1 MPRAILNSRYCVANR
16 RIVRAVPHYIAER
29 QDSPVPKID
38 ILFNRRILWRFIMIK
53 KIQKIFALTDSG
65 AKGLLSASF
74 YSALMPIAFI
84 LPMMIVMLFAQGV
97 LEGGLRSPGFFIGAI
112 AVVSAIMYV
121 ILYAAYN
128 SLYKET
134 YKESA
139 NLRIEIAD
147 ILKSLPLSYF
157 SKHDISD
164 LSQTILSDVGA
175 IEHALSHAIP
185 EAFGM
190 ALYLLIIGAT
200 MLGMNV
206 KLGLCIIIPIL
217 ISFFLLLLSKKMQM
231 LETGKYHKKLRETSE
246 AFQEAIELQ
255 QEIKS
260 YGQAEAVKQKLIK
273 EAQDGE
279 KMHIPVELAQALPTT
294 AANSILAFMIG
305 LTLVFGV
312 PMLLNGEV
320 SLLFLL
326 GYIIAAAK
334 IKDAV
339 SALYM
344 NLAEIMYIDSRINRI
359 KELREVKIQT
369 GEKAELNT
377 YNIEFKDVEF
387 SYNSD
392 RKIINGL
399 SFTAK
404 QGQVTALVGPSGCG
418 KTSVLRLMSRLYD
431 YDKGQILIDG
441 KDIAKI
447 DTDSLF
453 EKISIV
459 FQDVTLFNTTVMENI
474 RIGNKNASDDE
485 VKEAARL
492 ANCSEFIEALP
503 DGYNTVIGENGG
515 KLSGGERQRLSI
527 ARAFLKN
534 APIIILDEISAS
546 LDVENEMKIQE
557 SLNTLIKNKTVVI
570 ISHRLKSVENADKII
585 VLDNGKLNSEG
596 THKELMEK
604 SALYRSM
611 IEKSGLTEVY
621 TY

>member
-596 THKELMEK
+596 THEELMEK

>member
-1 MPRAILNSRYCVANR
+1 
-16 RIVRAVPHYIAER
+16 
-29 QDSPVPKID
+29 
-38 ILFNRRILWRFIMIK
+38 MIK
-53 KIQKIFALTDSG
+53 KIQKMFALTESG
-65 AKGLLSASF
+65 AKGLLRASF
-74 YSALMPIAFI
+74 YSTLQPAAFM
-84 LPMMIVMLFAQGV
+84 LPMMIVMLFAQGI
-97 LEGGLRSPGFFIGAI
+97 LEDNLRPVKFFITGIVIVA
-112 AVVSAIMYV
+112 AIMYV
-121 ILYAAYN
+121 ILYATYN

-164 LSQTILSDVGA
+164 LSQAILSDVGT

-190 ALYLLIIGAT
+190 ALYLLIIGAA
-200 MLGMNV
+200 LFVMNP
-206 KLGLCIIIPIL
+206 KLTLCIILPIVGSL
-217 ISFFLLLLSKKMQM
+217 CLLLLSKKMQI

-246 AFQEAIELQ
+246 AFQEVIELQ

-260 YGQAEAVKQKLIK
+260 YGRTEDVKQKLIK
-273 EAQDGE
+273 EVQDGE

-294 AANSILAFMIG
+294 TANSILVFMIG
-305 LTLVFGV
+305 FTLLFGV

-339 SALYM
+339 SGLYM
-344 NLAEIMYIDSRINRI
+344 NLAEIMYIDSRIKRI
-359 KELREVKIQT
+359 KELREVKIQS
-369 GEKAELNT
+369 GEKAELKT

-387 SYNSD
+387 SYNAD
-392 RKIINGL
+392 RKVINGL

-404 QGQVTALVGPSGCG
+404 QGEVTALVGPSGCG

-453 EKISIV
+453 DKISIV
-459 FQDVTLFNTTVMENI
+459 FQDVMLFNTTVMENI
-474 RIGNKNASDDE
+474 RIGNKNATDDE

-492 ANCSEFIEALP
+492 ANCSEFIESLP
-503 DGYNTVIGENGG
+503 DGYNTVIGENGS

-585 VLDNGKLNSEG
+585 VLDNGKLNAEG
-596 THKELMEK
+596 THKQLMEN

-611 IEKSGLTEVY
+611 IEKSGMTEVY

>member
-1 MPRAILNSRYCVANR
+1 
-16 RIVRAVPHYIAER
+16 
-29 QDSPVPKID
+29 
-38 ILFNRRILWRFIMIK
+38 MIK
-53 KIQKIFALTDSG
+53 KIQKMFALTESG
-65 AKGLLSASF
+65 AKGLLRASF
-74 YSALMPIAFI
+74 YSTLQPAAFM
-84 LPMMIVMLFAQGV
+84 LPMMIVMLFAQGI
-97 LEGGLRSPGFFIGAI
+97 LEDNLRPLKFFITGIVIVA
-112 AVVSAIMYV
+112 AIMYV
-121 ILYAAYN
+121 ILYATYN

-164 LSQTILSDVGA
+164 LSQAILSDVGT

-190 ALYLLIIGAT
+190 ALYLLIIGAA
-200 MLGMNV
+200 LFVMNP
-206 KLGLCIIIPIL
+206 KLTLCIILPIVGSL
-217 ISFFLLLLSKKMQM
+217 CLLLLSKKMQI

-246 AFQEAIELQ
+246 AFQEVIELQ

-260 YGQAEAVKQKLIK
+260 YGRTEDVKQKLIK
-273 EAQDGE
+273 EVQDGE
-279 KMHIPVELAQALPTT
+279 KMHIPVELAQALPTAT
-294 AANSILAFMIG
+294 ATSILVFMIG
-305 LTLVFGV
+305 FTLLFGV

-339 SALYM
+339 SGLYM
-344 NLAEIMYIDSRINRI
+344 NLAEIMYIDSRIKRI
-359 KELREVKIQT
+359 KELREVKIQS
-369 GEKAELNT
+369 GEKAELKT

-387 SYNSD
+387 SYNAD
-392 RKIINGL
+392 RKVINGL

-404 QGQVTALVGPSGCG
+404 QGEVTALVGPSGCG

-453 EKISIV
+453 DKISIV
-459 FQDVTLFNTTVMENI
+459 FQDVMLFNTTVMENI
-474 RIGNKNASDDE
+474 RIGNKNATDDE

-492 ANCSEFIEALP
+492 ANCSEFIESLP
-503 DGYNTVIGENGG
+503 DGYNTVIGENGS

-585 VLDNGKLNSEG
+585 VLDNGKLNAEG
-596 THKELMEK
+596 THKQLMEN

-611 IEKSGLTEVY
+611 IEKSGMTEVY

>member
-1 MPRAILNSRYCVANR
+1 
-16 RIVRAVPHYIAER
+16 
-29 QDSPVPKID
+29 
-38 ILFNRRILWRFIMIK
+38 MIK
-53 KIQKIFALTDSG
+53 KIQKMFALTESG
-65 AKGLLSASF
+65 AKGLLRASF
-74 YSALMPIAFI
+74 YSTLQPAAFM
-84 LPMMIVMLFAQGV
+84 LPMMIVMLFTQGI
-97 LEGGLRSPGFFIGAI
+97 LEDNLRPLKFFITGIVIVA
-112 AVVSAIMYV
+112 AIMYV
-121 ILYAAYN
+121 ILYATYN

-164 LSQTILSDVGA
+164 LSQAILSDVGT

-190 ALYLLIIGAT
+190 ALYLLIIGAA
-200 MLGMNV
+200 LFVMNP
-206 KLGLCIIIPIL
+206 KLSLCIILPIVGSL
-217 ISFFLLLLSKKMQM
+217 CLLLLSKKMQI

-246 AFQEAIELQ
+246 AFQEVIELQ

-260 YGQAEAVKQKLIK
+260 YGRTEDVKQKLIK
-273 EAQDGE
+273 EVQDGE
-279 KMHIPVELAQALPTT
+279 KMHIPVELAQALPTAT
-294 AANSILAFMIG
+294 ATSILVFMIG
-305 LTLVFGV
+305 FTLLFGV

-339 SALYM
+339 FGLYI
-344 NLAEIMYIDSRINRI
+344 NLAEIMYIDSRIKRI
-359 KELREVKIQT
+359 KELREVKIQS
-369 GEKAELNT
+369 GEKAELKT

-387 SYNSD
+387 SYNAD
-392 RKIINGL
+392 RKVINGL

-404 QGQVTALVGPSGCG
+404 QGEVTALVGPSGCG

-453 EKISIV
+453 DKISIV
-459 FQDVTLFNTTVMENI
+459 FQDVMLFNTTVMENI
-474 RIGNKNASDDE
+474 RIGNKNATDDE

-492 ANCSEFIEALP
+492 ANCSEFIESLP
-503 DGYNTVIGENGG
+503 DGYNTVIGENGS

-585 VLDNGKLNSEG
+585 VLDNGKLNAEG
-596 THKELMEK
+596 THKQLMEN

-611 IEKSGLTEVY
+611 IEKSGMTEVY

>member
-1 MPRAILNSRYCVANR
+1 
-16 RIVRAVPHYIAER
+16 
-29 QDSPVPKID
+29 
-38 ILFNRRILWRFIMIK
+38 MIK

-121 ILYAAYN
+121 ILYAAFN

-190 ALYLLIIGAT
+190 ALYLLIIGAM

-260 YGQAEAVKQKLIK
+260 YGQAEAVKQKLIE

-294 AANSILAFMIG
+294 TANSILAFMIG

-596 THKELMEK
+596 THEELMEK

>member
-1 MPRAILNSRYCVANR
+1 
-16 RIVRAVPHYIAER
+16 
-29 QDSPVPKID
+29 
-38 ILFNRRILWRFIMIK
+38 MIK
-53 KIQKIFALTDSG
+53 KIQKMFALTDSG
-65 AKGLLSASF
+65 AKGLLRASF
-74 YSALMPIAFI
+74 YSTLQPAAFM
-84 LPMMIVMLFAQGV
+84 LPMMIVMLFAQGI
-97 LEGGLRSPGFFIGAI
+97 LEDNLRPVKFFITGIVIVA
-112 AVVSAIMYV
+112 AIMYV
-121 ILYAAYN
+121 ILYATYN

-164 LSQTILSDVGA
+164 LSQAILSDVGT

-190 ALYLLIIGAT
+190 ALYLLIIGAA
-200 MLGMNV
+200 LFVMNP
-206 KLGLCIIIPIL
+206 KLSLCIILPIVGSL
-217 ISFFLLLLSKKMQM
+217 CLLLLSKKMQI

-246 AFQEAIELQ
+246 AFQEVIELQ

-260 YGQAEAVKQKLIK
+260 YGRTDDVKQKLIK
-273 EAQDGE
+273 EVQDGE

-294 AANSILAFMIG
+294 TANSILVFMIG
-305 LTLVFGV
+305 FTLLFGV

-339 SALYM
+339 SGLYM
-344 NLAEIMYIDSRINRI
+344 NLAEIMYIDSRIKRI

-369 GEKAELNT
+369 GEKAELKT

-387 SYNSD
+387 SYNAD
-392 RKIINGL
+392 RKVINGL

-404 QGQVTALVGPSGCG
+404 QGEVTALVGPSGCG

-453 EKISIV
+453 DKISIV
-459 FQDVTLFNTTVMENI
+459 FQDVMLFNTTVMENI
-474 RIGNKNASDDE
+474 RIGNKNATDDE

-492 ANCSEFIEALP
+492 ANCSEFIESLP
-503 DGYNTVIGENGG
+503 DGYNTVIGENGS

-585 VLDNGKLNSEG
+585 VLDNGKLNAEG
-596 THKELMEK
+596 THKQLMEN

-611 IEKSGLTEVY
+611 IEKSGMTEVY

>member
-1 MPRAILNSRYCVANR
+1 
-16 RIVRAVPHYIAER
+16 
-29 QDSPVPKID
+29 
-38 ILFNRRILWRFIMIK
+38 MIK
-53 KIQKIFALTDSG
+53 KIQKMFALTESG
-65 AKGLLSASF
+65 AKGLLRASF
-74 YSALMPIAFI
+74 YSTLQPAAFM
-84 LPMMIVMLFAQGV
+84 LPMMIVMLFAQGI
-97 LEGGLRSPGFFIGAI
+97 LEDNLRPVKFFITGIVIVA
-112 AVVSAIMYV
+112 AIMYV
-121 ILYAAYN
+121 ILYATYN

-164 LSQTILSDVGA
+164 LSQAILSDVGT

-190 ALYLLIIGAT
+190 ALYLLIIGAA
-200 MLGMNV
+200 LFVMNP
-206 KLGLCIIIPIL
+206 KLTLCIILPIVGSL
-217 ISFFLLLLSKKMQM
+217 CLLLLSKKMQI

-246 AFQEAIELQ
+246 AFQEVIELQ

-260 YGQAEAVKQKLIK
+260 YGRTEDVKQKLIK
-273 EAQDGE
+273 EVQDGE
-279 KMHIPVELAQALPTT
+279 KMHIPVELAQALPTAT
-294 AANSILAFMIG
+294 ANSILVFMIG
-305 LTLVFGV
+305 FTLLFGV

-339 SALYM
+339 SGLYM
-344 NLAEIMYIDSRINRI
+344 NLAEIMYIDSRIKRI
-359 KELREVKIQT
+359 KELREVKIQS
-369 GEKAELNT
+369 GEKAELKT

-387 SYNSD
+387 SYNAD
-392 RKIINGL
+392 RKVINGL

-404 QGQVTALVGPSGCG
+404 QGEVTALVGPSGCG

-453 EKISIV
+453 DKISIV
-459 FQDVTLFNTTVMENI
+459 FQDVMLFNTTVMENI
-474 RIGNKNASDDE
+474 RIGNKNATDDE

-492 ANCSEFIEALP
+492 ANCSEFIESLP
-503 DGYNTVIGENGG
+503 DGYNTVIGENGS

-585 VLDNGKLNSEG
+585 VLDNGKLNAEG
-596 THKELMEK
+596 THKQLMEN

-611 IEKSGLTEVY
+611 IEKSGMTEVY

>member
-1 MPRAILNSRYCVANR
+1 
-16 RIVRAVPHYIAER
+16 
-29 QDSPVPKID
+29 
-38 ILFNRRILWRFIMIK
+38 MIK

-190 ALYLLIIGAT
+190 ALYLLIIGAM

-294 AANSILAFMIG
+294 TANSILAFMIG

-404 QGQVTALVGPSGCG
+404 QGQVTALVGPSGC
-418 KTSVLRLMSRLYD
+418 
-431 YDKGQILIDG
+431 
-441 KDIAKI
+441 
-447 DTDSLF
+447 
-453 EKISIV
+453 
-459 FQDVTLFNTTVMENI
+459 
-474 RIGNKNASDDE
+474 
-485 VKEAARL
+485 
-492 ANCSEFIEALP
+492 
-503 DGYNTVIGENGG
+503 
-515 KLSGGERQRLSI
+515 
-527 ARAFLKN
+527 
-534 APIIILDEISAS
+534 
-546 LDVENEMKIQE
+546 
-557 SLNTLIKNKTVVI
+557 
-570 ISHRLKSVENADKII
+570 
-585 VLDNGKLNSEG
+585 
-596 THKELMEK
+596 
-604 SALYRSM
+604 
-611 IEKSGLTEVY
+611 
-621 TY
+621 

>member
-1 MPRAILNSRYCVANR
+1 
-16 RIVRAVPHYIAER
+16 
-29 QDSPVPKID
+29 
-38 ILFNRRILWRFIMIK
+38 MIK
-53 KIQKIFALTDSG
+53 KIQKMFALTESG
-65 AKGLLSASF
+65 TKGLLRASF
-74 YSALMPIAFI
+74 YSTLQPAAFM
-84 LPMMIVMLFAQGV
+84 LPMMIVMLFAQGI
-97 LEGGLRSPGFFIGAI
+97 LEDNLRPLKFFITGIVIVA
-112 AVVSAIMYV
+112 AIMYV
-121 ILYAAYN
+121 ILYATYN

-164 LSQTILSDVGA
+164 LSQAILSDVGT

-190 ALYLLIIGAT
+190 ALYLLIIGAA
-200 MLGMNV
+200 LFVMNP
-206 KLGLCIIIPIL
+206 KLSLCIILPIVGSL
-217 ISFFLLLLSKKMQM
+217 CLLLLSKKMQI

-246 AFQEAIELQ
+246 AFQEVIELQ

-260 YGQAEAVKQKLIK
+260 YGRTEDVKQKLIK
-273 EAQDGE
+273 EVQDGE

-294 AANSILAFMIG
+294 TANSILVFMIG
-305 LTLVFGV
+305 FTLLFGV

-339 SALYM
+339 SGLYM
-344 NLAEIMYIDSRINRI
+344 NLAEIMYIDSRIKRI
-359 KELREVKIQT
+359 KELREVKIQS
-369 GEKAELNT
+369 GEKAELKT

-387 SYNSD
+387 SYNAD
-392 RKIINGL
+392 RKVINGL

-404 QGQVTALVGPSGCG
+404 QGEVTALVGPSGCG

-453 EKISIV
+453 DKISIV
-459 FQDVTLFNTTVMENI
+459 FQDVMLFNTTVMENI
-474 RIGNKNASDDE
+474 RIGNKNATDDE

-492 ANCSEFIEALP
+492 ANCSEFIESLP
-503 DGYNTVIGENGG
+503 DGYNTVIGENGS

-585 VLDNGKLNSEG
+585 VLDNGKLNAEG
-596 THKELMEK
+596 THKQLMEN
-604 SALYRSM
+604 SALYRNM
-611 IEKSGLTEVY
+611 IEKSGMTEVY

>member
-1 MPRAILNSRYCVANR
+1 
-16 RIVRAVPHYIAER
+16 
-29 QDSPVPKID
+29 
-38 ILFNRRILWRFIMIK
+38 MIK
-53 KIQKIFALTDSG
+53 KIQKMFALTESG
-65 AKGLLSASF
+65 AKGLLRASF
-74 YSALMPIAFI
+74 YSTLQPAAFM
-84 LPMMIVMLFAQGV
+84 LPMMIVMLFAQGI
-97 LEGGLRSPGFFIGAI
+97 LEDNLRPLKFFITGIVIVA
-112 AVVSAIMYV
+112 AIMYV
-121 ILYAAYN
+121 ILYATYN

-164 LSQTILSDVGA
+164 LSQAILSDVGT

-190 ALYLLIIGAT
+190 ALYLLIIGAA
-200 MLGMNV
+200 LFVMNP
-206 KLGLCIIIPIL
+206 KLTLCIILPIVGSL
-217 ISFFLLLLSKKMQM
+217 CLLLLSKKMQI

-246 AFQEAIELQ
+246 AFQEVIELQ

-260 YGQAEAVKQKLIK
+260 YGRTEDVKQKLIK
-273 EAQDGE
+273 EVQDGE
-279 KMHIPVELAQALPTT
+279 KMHIPVELAQALPTAT
-294 AANSILAFMIG
+294 ATSILVFMIG
-305 LTLVFGV
+305 FTLLFGV

-339 SALYM
+339 SGLYM
-344 NLAEIMYIDSRINRI
+344 NLAEIMYIDSRIKRI
-359 KELREVKIQT
+359 KELREVKIQS
-369 GEKAELNT
+369 GEKAELKT

-387 SYNSD
+387 SYNAD
-392 RKIINGL
+392 RKVINGL

-404 QGQVTALVGPSGCG
+404 QGEVTALVGPSGCG

-453 EKISIV
+453 DKISIV
-459 FQDVTLFNTTVMENI
+459 FQDVMLFNTTVMENI

-492 ANCSEFIEALP
+492 ANCSEFIESLP

-585 VLDNGKLNSEG
+585 VLDNGKLNAEG
-596 THKELMEK
+596 THNQLMEN

-611 IEKSGLTEVY
+611 IEKSGMTEVY

>member
-1 MPRAILNSRYCVANR
+1 
-16 RIVRAVPHYIAER
+16 
-29 QDSPVPKID
+29 
-38 ILFNRRILWRFIMIK
+38 MIK
-53 KIQKIFALTDSG
+53 KIQKMFALTESG
-65 AKGLLSASF
+65 AKGLLRASF
-74 YSALMPIAFI
+74 YSTLQPAAFM
-84 LPMMIVMLFAQGV
+84 LPMMIVMLFAQGI
-97 LEGGLRSPGFFIGAI
+97 LEDNLRPLKFFITGIVIVA
-112 AVVSAIMYV
+112 AIMYV
-121 ILYAAYN
+121 ILYATYN

-164 LSQTILSDVGA
+164 LSQAILSDVGT

-190 ALYLLIIGAT
+190 ALYLLIIGAA
-200 MLGMNV
+200 LFVMNP
-206 KLGLCIIIPIL
+206 KLTLCIILPIVGSL
-217 ISFFLLLLSKKMQM
+217 CLLLLSKKMQI

-246 AFQEAIELQ
+246 AFQEVIELQ

-260 YGQAEAVKQKLIK
+260 YGRTEDVKQKLIK
-273 EAQDGE
+273 EVQDGE
-279 KMHIPVELAQALPTT
+279 KMHIPVELAQALPTAT
-294 AANSILAFMIG
+294 ATSILVFMIG
-305 LTLVFGV
+305 FTLLFGV

-339 SALYM
+339 SGLYM
-344 NLAEIMYIDSRINRI
+344 NLAEIMYIDSRIKRI

-369 GEKAELNT
+369 GEKAELKT

-387 SYNSD
+387 SYNAD
-392 RKIINGL
+392 RKVINGL

-404 QGQVTALVGPSGCG
+404 QGEVTALVGPSGCG

-453 EKISIV
+453 DKISIV
-459 FQDVTLFNTTVMENI
+459 FQDVMLFNTTVMENI
-474 RIGNKNASDDE
+474 RIGNKNATDDE

-492 ANCSEFIEALP
+492 ANCSEFIESLP
-503 DGYNTVIGENGG
+503 DSYNTVIGENGS

-585 VLDNGKLNSEG
+585 VLDNGILNAEG
-596 THKELMEK
+596 THKQLMEN

-611 IEKSGLTEVY
+611 IEKSGMTEVY

>member
-1 MPRAILNSRYCVANR
+1 
-16 RIVRAVPHYIAER
+16 
-29 QDSPVPKID
+29 
-38 ILFNRRILWRFIMIK
+38 MIK
-53 KIQKIFALTDSG
+53 KIQKMFALTESG
-65 AKGLLSASF
+65 AKGLLRASF
-74 YSALMPIAFI
+74 YSTLQPAAFM
-84 LPMMIVMLFAQGV
+84 LPMMIVMLFAQGI
-97 LEGGLRSPGFFIGAI
+97 LEDNLRPLKFFITGIVIVA
-112 AVVSAIMYV
+112 AIMYV
-121 ILYAAYN
+121 ILYATYN

-164 LSQTILSDVGA
+164 LSQAILSDVGT

-190 ALYLLIIGAT
+190 ALYLLIIGAA
-200 MLGMNV
+200 LFVMNP
-206 KLGLCIIIPIL
+206 KLSLCIILPIVGSL
-217 ISFFLLLLSKKMQM
+217 CLLLLSKKMQI

-246 AFQEAIELQ
+246 AFQEVIELQ

-260 YGQAEAVKQKLIK
+260 YGRTEDVKQKLIK
-273 EAQDGE
+273 EVQDGE
-279 KMHIPVELAQALPTT
+279 KMHIPVELAQALPTAT
-294 AANSILAFMIG
+294 ATSILVFMIG
-305 LTLVFGV
+305 FTLLFGV

-339 SALYM
+339 FGLYI
-344 NLAEIMYIDSRINRI
+344 NLAEIMYIDSRIKRI
-359 KELREVKIQT
+359 KELREVKIQS
-369 GEKAELNT
+369 GEKAELKT

-387 SYNSD
+387 SYNAD

-404 QGQVTALVGPSGCG
+404 QGEVTALVGPSGCG

-453 EKISIV
+453 DKISIV
-459 FQDVTLFNTTVMENI
+459 FQDVMLFNTTVMENI
-474 RIGNKNASDDE
+474 RIGNKNATDDE

-492 ANCSEFIEALP
+492 ANCSEFIESLP
-503 DGYNTVIGENGG
+503 DGYNTVIGENGS

-585 VLDNGKLNSEG
+585 VLDNGKLNAEG
-596 THKELMEK
+596 THKQLMEN

-611 IEKSGLTEVY
+611 IEKSGMTEVY

>member
-1 MPRAILNSRYCVANR
+1 
-16 RIVRAVPHYIAER
+16 
-29 QDSPVPKID
+29 
-38 ILFNRRILWRFIMIK
+38 MIK
-53 KIQKIFALTDSG
+53 KIQKMFALTESG
-65 AKGLLSASF
+65 AKGLLRASF
-74 YSALMPIAFI
+74 YSTLQPAAFM
-84 LPMMIVMLFAQGV
+84 LPMMIVMLFAQGI
-97 LEGGLRSPGFFIGAI
+97 LEDNLRPLKFFITGIVIVA
-112 AVVSAIMYV
+112 AIMYV
-121 ILYAAYN
+121 ILYATYN

-164 LSQTILSDVGA
+164 LSQAILSDVGT

-190 ALYLLIIGAT
+190 ALYLLIIGAA
-200 MLGMNV
+200 LFVMNP
-206 KLGLCIIIPIL
+206 KLTLCIILPIVGSL
-217 ISFFLLLLSKKMQM
+217 CLLLLSKKMQI

-246 AFQEAIELQ
+246 AFQEVIELQ

-260 YGQAEAVKQKLIK
+260 YGRTEDVKQKLIK
-273 EAQDGE
+273 EVQDGE
-279 KMHIPVELAQALPTT
+279 KMHIPVELAQALPTAT
-294 AANSILAFMIG
+294 ATSILVFMIG
-305 LTLVFGV
+305 FTLLFGV
-312 PMLLNGEV
+312 LMLLNGEV

-339 SALYM
+339 SGLYM
-344 NLAEIMYIDSRINRI
+344 NLAEIMYIDSRIKRI
-359 KELREVKIQT
+359 KELREVKIQS
-369 GEKAELNT
+369 GEKAELKT

-387 SYNSD
+387 SYNAD
-392 RKIINGL
+392 RKVINGL

-404 QGQVTALVGPSGCG
+404 QGEVTALVGPSGCG

-453 EKISIV
+453 DKISIV
-459 FQDVTLFNTTVMENI
+459 FQDVMLFNTPVMENI
-474 RIGNKNASDDE
+474 RIGNKNATDDE

-492 ANCSEFIEALP
+492 ANCSEFIESLP
-503 DGYNTVIGENGG
+503 DGYNTVIGENGS

-585 VLDNGKLNSEG
+585 VLDNGKLNAEG
-596 THKELMEK
+596 THKQLMEN

-611 IEKSGLTEVY
+611 IEKSGMTEVY

>member
-1 MPRAILNSRYCVANR
+1 
-16 RIVRAVPHYIAER
+16 
-29 QDSPVPKID
+29 
-38 ILFNRRILWRFIMIK
+38 MIK

-190 ALYLLIIGAT
+190 ALYLLIIGAM

-294 AANSILAFMIG
+294 TANSILAFMIG

-312 PMLLNGEV
+312 PMLLNSEV

-596 THKELMEK
+596 THEELMEK

>member
-1 MPRAILNSRYCVANR
+1 
-16 RIVRAVPHYIAER
+16 
-29 QDSPVPKID
+29 
-38 ILFNRRILWRFIMIK
+38 MIK
-53 KIQKIFALTDSG
+53 KIQKMFALTESG
-65 AKGLLSASF
+65 ARGLLRASF
-74 YSALMPIAFI
+74 YSTLQPAAFM
-84 LPMMIVMLFAQGV
+84 LPMMIVMLFAQGI
-97 LEGGLRSPGFFIGAI
+97 LEDNLRPLKFFITGI
-112 AVVSAIMYV
+112 VVVAAIMYV
-121 ILYAAYN
+121 ILYATYN

-164 LSQTILSDVGA
+164 LSQAILSDVGT

-190 ALYLLIIGAT
+190 ALYLLIIGAA
-200 MLGMNV
+200 LFVMNP
-206 KLGLCIIIPIL
+206 KLTLCIILPIVGSL
-217 ISFFLLLLSKKMQM
+217 CLLLLSKKMQI

-246 AFQEAIELQ
+246 AFQEVIELQ

-260 YGQAEAVKQKLIK
+260 YGRTEDVKQKLIK
-273 EAQDGE
+273 EVQDGE
-279 KMHIPVELAQALPTT
+279 KMHIPVELAQALPTAT
-294 AANSILAFMIG
+294 ATSILVFMIG
-305 LTLVFGV
+305 FTLLFGV

-339 SALYM
+339 SGLYM
-344 NLAEIMYIDSRINRI
+344 NLAEIMYIDSRIKRI
-359 KELREVKIQT
+359 KELREVKIQS
-369 GEKAELNT
+369 GEKAELKT

-387 SYNSD
+387 SYNAD
-392 RKIINGL
+392 RKVINGL

-404 QGQVTALVGPSGCG
+404 QGEVTALVGPSGCG

-453 EKISIV
+453 DKISIV
-459 FQDVTLFNTTVMENI
+459 FQDVMLFNTTVMENI
-474 RIGNKNASDDE
+474 RIGNKNATDDE

-492 ANCSEFIEALP
+492 ANCSEFIESLP
-503 DGYNTVIGENGG
+503 DGYNTVIGENGS

-585 VLDNGKLNSEG
+585 VLDNGKLNAEG
-596 THKELMEK
+596 THKQLMEN

-611 IEKSGLTEVY
+611 IEKSGMTEVY

>member
-1 MPRAILNSRYCVANR
+1 
-16 RIVRAVPHYIAER
+16 
-29 QDSPVPKID
+29 
-38 ILFNRRILWRFIMIK
+38 MIK
-53 KIQKIFALTDSG
+53 KIQKMFALTESG
-65 AKGLLSASF
+65 AKGLLRASF
-74 YSALMPIAFI
+74 YSTLQPAAFM
-84 LPMMIVMLFAQGV
+84 LPMMIVMLFAQGI
-97 LEGGLRSPGFFIGAI
+97 LEDNLRPVKFFITGIVIVA
-112 AVVSAIMYV
+112 AIMYV
-121 ILYAAYN
+121 ILYATYN

-164 LSQTILSDVGA
+164 LSQAILSDVGT

-190 ALYLLIIGAT
+190 ALYLLIIGAA
-200 MLGMNV
+200 LFVMNP
-206 KLGLCIIIPIL
+206 KLSLCIILPIVGSL
-217 ISFFLLLLSKKMQM
+217 CLLLLSKKMQI

-246 AFQEAIELQ
+246 AFQEVIELQ

-260 YGQAEAVKQKLIK
+260 YGRTEDVKQKLIK
-273 EAQDGE
+273 EVQDGE
-279 KMHIPVELAQALPTT
+279 KMHIPVELAQALPTAT
-294 AANSILAFMIG
+294 ATSILVFMIG
-305 LTLVFGV
+305 FTLLFGV

-339 SALYM
+339 SGLYM
-344 NLAEIMYIDSRINRI
+344 NLAEIMYIDSRIKRI
-359 KELREVKIQT
+359 KELREVKIQS
-369 GEKAELNT
+369 GEKAELKT

-387 SYNSD
+387 SYNAD
-392 RKIINGL
+392 RKVINGL

-404 QGQVTALVGPSGCG
+404 QGEVTALVGPSGCG

-453 EKISIV
+453 DKISIV
-459 FQDVTLFNTTVMENI
+459 FQDVMLFNTTVMENI
-474 RIGNKNASDDE
+474 RIGNKNATDDE

-492 ANCSEFIEALP
+492 ANCSEFIESLP
-503 DGYNTVIGENGG
+503 DGYNTVIGENGS

-585 VLDNGKLNSEG
+585 VLDNGKLNAEG
-596 THKELMEK
+596 THKQLMEN

-611 IEKSGLTEVY
+611 IEKSGMTEVY

>member
-1 MPRAILNSRYCVANR
+1 
-16 RIVRAVPHYIAER
+16 
-29 QDSPVPKID
+29 
-38 ILFNRRILWRFIMIK
+38 MIK

-190 ALYLLIIGAT
+190 ALYLLIIAAM

-294 AANSILAFMIG
+294 TANSILAFMIG
-305 LTLVFGV
+305 LTLIFGV

-596 THKELMEK
+596 THEELMEK